1 MKKSEWNEAL
11 NHIDDDIVANF
22 VVQKETLQK
31 KKKTR
36 AVWIRACAIAAC
48 ISIVFCSFAVVPMLF
63 DDPNGEPPYN
73 GSDSAMNGGAVTEK
87 STFVCNCE
95 TYTSIVPIDTL
106 DFEGDS
112 ITILHRNTV
121 SAQREWYKNI
131 RDDDLDEVISM
142 RNEEISEDLN
152 LYVEYKAIGG
162 ADYEDC
168 FNAFNEAIKTDVNN
182 DMHEYDVVANHAYAG
197 ASAEIRDY
205 LANLADKEI
214 FPYFELSLPCWNQS
228 IVKNTSI
235 NDQLYYLTGDINLS
249 TFDNAMVIFLNKK
262 MYDEKRTADDPED
275 LQDLALEGYD
285 YTANDGIGAGMAG
298 GFTYD
303 ELYRWSSVF
312 EESNGEDGD
321 FYAISSEYGS
331 IPLDSLPY
339 AWNLDYIEENLD
351 GTHSY
356 NIVGNSKIEEAVIK
370 ARQLLDGSVAKGVS
384 NENIIANFASD
395 KSIFALH
402 VLYNNEE
409 DCETLRNMSSEYGL
423 LPMPKYDKNQVYY
436 STTAYENYTL
446 MTVID
451 HSLSSVP
458 TKGKMVS
465 AYLQCSSEES
475 YINVR
480 EYYVENV
487 MKPKKFSDNDT
498 EAFKKSV
505 QIFNIIANS
514 IELPFV
520 SVYTPQLD
528 NIMQEC
534 WREAVIS
541 GITAEDAYQDNQDI
555 YDAKL
560 AELDSWLEVS

>member
-22 VVQKETLQK
+22 VAQKETLQK

-63 DDPNGEPPYN
+63 DEPNSEPPYN
-73 GSDSAMNGGAVTEK
+73 GSESAMNGGAATEK
-87 STFVCNCE
+87 PTKE
-95 TYTSIVPIDTL
+95 YGYDTYTSIVPVGDL

-142 RNEEISEDLN
+142 RNELISETLN

-205 LANLADKEI
+205 LANLADREI
-214 FPYFELSLPCWNQS
+214 FSYFDFSLSCWNQS
-228 IVKNTSI
+228 IVRNTTI
-235 NDQLYYLTGDINLS
+235 NDKLYYITGDINLS
-249 TFDNAMVIFLNKK
+249 TFDKSMVVFLNQK
-262 MYDEKRTADDPED
+262 MYDEKKTDDDPED

-285 YTANDGIGAGMAG
+285 SKNKVGKSG

-303 ELYRWSSVF
+303 ELYRWASVF
-312 EESNGEDGD
+312 EEGNGEDGD
-321 FYAISSEYGS
+321 FHAISSEYGTT
-331 IPLDSLPY
+331 PLDSLPY
-339 AWNLDYIEENLD
+339 AWDLDYINENAD
-351 GTHSY
+351 GSHAY
-356 NIVGNSKIEEAVIK
+356 NIVGNAKIEGALNK
-370 ARQLLDGSVAKGVS
+370 ARKLLDGSVAKGVS

-402 VLYNNEE
+402 VLYNNEAE
-409 DCETLRNMSSEYGL
+409 SDILRSMSSEYRL
-423 LPMPKYDKNQVYY
+423 LPMPKYDKNQLDYG
-436 STTAYENYTL
+436 TTACEDYTL
-446 MTVID
+446 ITVID

-458 TKGKMVS
+458 TKGRAVS
-465 AYLQCSSEES
+465 AYLQYLAEES
-475 YINVR
+475 YTNVR
-480 EYYVENV
+480 RYYVENV
-487 MKPKKFSDNDT
+487 MKLKKFRDYDT

-520 SVYTPQLD
+520 SVYAPQLN

-541 GITAEDAYQDNQDI
+541 GITAEEAYQNNQDI
-555 YDAKL
+555 YDSKL
-560 AELDSWLEVS
+560 AELDSWLEFS

>member
-48 ISIVFCSFAVVPMLF
+48 ISIVFCSFVVVPMLF

-73 GSDSAMNGGAVTEK
+73 GSDSAMNGGAGTEK
-87 STFVCNCE
+87 PTEEYGCE
-95 TYTSIVPIDTL
+95 TCTTIVPVDDL

-205 LANLADKEI
+205 LANLADREI
-214 FPYFELSLPCWNQS
+214 FSYFDFSLPCWNQS
-228 IVKNTSI
+228 IVRNTTI
-235 NDQLYYLTGDINLS
+235 NDKLYYITGDINLS
-249 TFDNAMVIFLNKK
+249 TFDKSMVVFLNQK
-262 MYDEKRTADDPED
+262 MYDEKKTDDDPED

-285 YTANDGIGAGMAG
+285 SINKVGKSG

-312 EESNGEDGD
+312 EESNGESGD
-321 FYAISSEYGS
+321 FYAISSAYGS

-370 ARQLLDGSVAKGVS
+370 ARQLLDDSVAVGVS
-384 NENIIANFASD
+384 NENTIANFASD

-465 AYLQCSSEES
+465 AYLQYSAEES

-480 EYYVENV
+480 EYYIKDIIKSENNTHT
-487 MKPKKFSDNDT
+487 F
-498 EAFKKSV
+498 EKSAK
-505 QIFNIIANS
+505 IFNIIANG

-520 SVYTPQLD
+520 SVYAPQLD
-528 NIMQEC
+528 NIMQDC

-541 GITAEDAYQDNQDI
+541 GITAEEAYQNNQDI
-555 YDAKL
+555 YDSKL

>member
-22 VVQKETLQK
+22 VAQKETLQK

-73 GSDSAMNGGAVTEK
+73 GSDSAMNGGATTEK
-87 STFVCNCE
+87 PTEEYGCE
-95 TYTSIVPIDTL
+95 TYTSIVPVDDL

-205 LANLADKEI
+205 IANLADRDTI
-214 FPYFELSLPCWNQS
+214 LHFDFSLPCWNQS
-228 IVKNTSI
+228 IVRNTTI
-235 NDQLYYLTGDINLS
+235 NDKLYYITGDINLS
-249 TFDNAMVIFLNKK
+249 TFDKSMVVFLNQK
-262 MYDEKRTADDPED
+262 MYDEKKTDDDPED

-285 YTANDGIGAGMAG
+285 SINKVGKSG

-303 ELYRWSSVF
+303 ELYRWASVF

-321 FYAISSEYGS
+321 FHAISSAYGAT
-331 IPLDSLPY
+331 PLDSLPY
-339 AWNLDYIEENLD
+339 AWDLDYINENAD
-351 GTHSY
+351 GSHAY
-356 NIVGNSKIEEAVIK
+356 NIVGNTKIEGALNN
-370 ARQLLDGSVAKGVS
+370 ARKLLDGSVAKGVS

-402 VLYNNEE
+402 VLYNNEAE
-409 DCETLRNMSSEYGL
+409 SDILRSMSSEYRL
-423 LPMPKYDKNQVYY
+423 LPMPKYDKNQLDYG
-436 STTAYENYTL
+436 TTACEDYTL
-446 MTVID
+446 ITVID

-458 TKGKMVS
+458 TKGEAVS
-465 AYLQCSSEES
+465 AYLQYSAEES
-475 YINVR
+475 YTNIR

-487 MKPKKFSDNDT
+487 MNLKKFSDDDA

-520 SVYTPQLD
+520 SVYAPQLN

-541 GITAEDAYQDNQDI
+541 EITAEDAYQDNQDI
-555 YDAKL
+555 YDSKL